1 MYYKLSKSCQIKKL
15 SSIYEDFFG
24 AIDNGVFVEVG
35 AYDGESFSNTSGLA
49 DRGWGGLYIEPIKF
63 SYENCLKRH
72 KNNNVK
78 VLNNAIGTEDKKVK
92 IYQSYS
98 VYNNDGDCAY
108 LTTTKKSQME
118 IQRQVDWST
127 HISYVTEVCHQRRLE
142 DVLVEN
148 NIPKNFDLLIVDVEG
163 SEEDVLDSFN
173 IGQWNPKMLI
183 IEVEEDSRHYKKFD
197 EFIERNKL
205 LRKKIHD
212 YGYTEELYRDHVNT
226 IFIKPRA

>member
-1 MYYKLSKSCQIKKL
+1 MYYKLSKTCQIKKL

-24 AIDNGVFVEVG
+24 TIDNGVFVEVG

-49 DRGWGGLYIEPIKF
+49 DRGWSGLYIEPIKL

-98 VYNNDGDCAY
+98 VYNNDENEDFAY
-108 LTTTKKSQME
+108 LTTTKKHQMK

-127 HISYVTEVCHQRRLE
+127 HISHVKDCH
-142 DVLVEN
+142 
-148 NIPKNFDLLIVDVEG
+148 
-163 SEEDVLDSFN
+163 
-173 IGQWNPKMLI
+173 I
-183 IEVEEDSRHYKKFD
+183 I
-197 EFIERNKL
+197 
-205 LRKKIHD
+205 
-212 YGYTEELYRDHVNT
+212 T
-226 IFIKPRA
+226 I